1 MKSVLFAATEA
12 VPFVKTGG
20 LGEVIGSLPRE
31 LRRQGIDAR
40 VIIPCYEDI
49 PAEYRRQ
56 FTFLTSFEV
65 TVGWRKQYCGI
76 LYYEDAGLPVY
87 FVDNEYYFHRHGL
100 YGYYDDGERFAFFC
114 RAVLESLPKISLQP
128 EIIHCHDWQT
138 AMICTL
144 LKTTYRQQPFYEQM
158 RTLYTVHNLK
168 YQGLFPKETLGELW
182 GLNWEQFTPDGLE
195 FYDQLNCMKGGI
207 VYADAVST
215 VSRTYSQEIQQPFY
229 GEKLEG
235 VLRQREPVLYGI
247 TNGIDETRYN
257 PASDPS
263 LFVNYD
269 WTEWTKK
276 KQNKEALQEQLGL
289 RIQGSTPVLAM
300 VTRLVEPKGLDLV
313 AAVLYELMTEDVQLV
328 VLGCGDKQY
337 EHMFQVAAWL
347 YPDKVALRTEFDDI
361 LARRL
366 FAAADLLLMPSV
378 YEPCGLSQLFAMRY
392 GCLPLVRET
401 GGLKE
406 TVEPYNEY
414 TGEGNGFSFTNY
426 NAHDM
431 LHTVR
436 YALRVYRSD
445 QVGWGKLVES
455 AMDAD
460 HSWRSAACEYRELY
474 QQLTEGGDRL
484 CM

>member
-49 PAEYRRQ
+49 PTEYRRK

-87 FVDNEYYFHRHGL
+87 FIDNEYYFRRHGL

-114 RAVLESLPKISLQP
+114 RAVLESLPKIPLKP
-128 EIIHCHDWQT
+128 ELIHCHDWQT

-182 GLNWEQFTPDGLE
+182 GLNWEQFTSDGLE

-235 VLRQREPVLYGI
+235 VLKQREPVLYGI

-257 PASDPS
+257 PVSDPS

-269 WTEWTKK
+269 WTEWPKK

-289 RIQGSTPVLAM
+289 RIQGSTPMLAM

-406 TVEPYNEY
+406 TVQPYNEY

-431 LHTVR
+431 LHTLR
-436 YALRVYRSD
+436 YALKVYHND